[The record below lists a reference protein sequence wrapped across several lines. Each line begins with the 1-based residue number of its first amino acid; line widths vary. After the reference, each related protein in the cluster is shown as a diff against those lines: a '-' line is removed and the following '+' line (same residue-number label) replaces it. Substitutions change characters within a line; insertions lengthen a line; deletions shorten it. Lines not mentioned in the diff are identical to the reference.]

1 MIKEHG
7 SALLITLMIL
17 ALMAA
22 LAAEMT
28 ISFQTQLQRSRRV
41 NDHIQAK
48 YTLFY
53 AEERATSSL
62 LQQLQAK
69 EGVHTPF
76 PSDESEIMDNQAC
89 YNLNVLT
96 TLPTEALITPSY
108 DVLVFMALLEK
119 LGIEKHAATV
129 ITQSLADNI
138 DADTQP
144 RWQGAEDE
152 YYQQKGK
159 QQLTANQFLFLTS
172 EIRSLRGGSPSLYRN
187 LSPYVCAQFS
197 SQLMVNINSLTDKQA
212 PLLSALFLNEIDD
225 DDARSLLRK
234 RPQAG
239 WETIDAFIYQ
249 AQKDHSATKPLVD
262 TLKKYL
268 TTRSQYYLIATSF
281 REGEFTSGMRTF
293 LFYDEKNQQLRVY
306 MRQLTAG
313 GGN

>member
-1 MIKEHG
+1 MSKEQG

-28 ISFQTQLQRSRRV
+28 ISFQTQLQRSRRI
-41 NDHIQAK
+41 NDHTQAK
-48 YTLFY
+48 YRLFY
-53 AEERATSSL
+53 AEERAISSL
-62 LQQLQAK
+62 LQQLHAK
-69 EGVHTPF
+69 GDIALPTPRGD
-76 PSDESEIMDNQAC
+76 SQIIDNQTC
-89 YNLNVLT
+89 YNLNVLA
-96 TLPTEALITPSY
+96 TLPTKALSTPSY

-119 LGIEKHAATV
+119 LGIEKHSANIIA
-129 ITQSLADNI
+129 QSLADNI
-138 DADTQP
+138 DEDTQP
-144 RWQGAEDE
+144 RTQGAEDE
-152 YYQQKGK
+152 DPEYKLK
-159 QQLTANQFLFLTS
+159 QQLTANQLLFLAS
-172 EIRSLRGGSPSLYRN
+172 EISSLRGVAPSLYLK
-187 LSPYVCAQFS
+187 LSPYICAQFN
-197 SQLMVNINSLTDKQA
+197 SQLAVNINALTEKQA

-225 DDARSLLRK
+225 DDARTLLRK
-234 RPQAG
+234 RPKAG

-268 TTRSQYYLIATSF
+268 TTRSQYYLIVSSA

-293 LFYDEKNQQLRVY
+293 LFYDEKNQQLRIY